1 MADFQINVLLT
12 NFQTP
17 SEQLNALNHQLLQ
30 KENSKYP
37 KSQLSQ
43 PNGFGNGIPA
53 SGAMPSAGVTTKQ
66 LQMERQLVEQQSV
79 NQELE
84 RRLQAV
90 QESFKQARAH
100 HDQEVQVQRQNADKV
115 NYQFRHSYRIDYT
128 MFYTLLPN
136 LLFLWRLDK

>member
-1 MADFQINVLLT
+1 MIKTD
-12 NFQTP
+12 FQTP

-30 KENSKYP
+30 KENAKYP

-43 PNGFGNGIPA
+43 PNGFANGISPGG
-53 SGAMPSAGVTTKQ
+53 GAVPSAGVTTKQ

-115 NYQFRHSYRIDYT
+115 SYLRCK
-128 MFYTLLPN
+128 
-136 LLFLWRLDK
+136 R